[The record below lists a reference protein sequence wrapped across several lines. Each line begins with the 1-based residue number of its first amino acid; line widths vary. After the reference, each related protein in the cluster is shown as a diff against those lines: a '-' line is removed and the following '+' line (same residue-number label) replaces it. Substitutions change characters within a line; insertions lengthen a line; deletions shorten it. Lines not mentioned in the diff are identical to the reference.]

1 MNIGIDMM
9 GGDFA
14 PLEAVLG
21 IKMLRE
27 EGGNARHEA
36 LGTSDEGE
44 GMSLPAEGRGQ
55 GTSLPAEGRGQGTSD
70 EGELVLTLFGD
81 ENQLNP
87 LLDEYGIGRDGI
99 KIVHTTQVIDMH
111 EHPTKA
117 MKEKPDSSIA
127 VGFGYL
133 AKGLTD
139 AFISAG
145 NTGAMMV
152 GSLFSIRAIEGILRP
167 TIGAYMPRE
176 NGKLG
181 WLLDAGINADC
192 KPENLVQFAMLG
204 SIFAEQVLN
213 IPNPRVGLINIGEE
227 EGKGN
232 ILAQGAYPL
241 LKSMETINF
250 IGNIEGRDVFL
261 DNADVMVCEGF
272 TGNVILKLAESI
284 HGLIQRRN
292 IEDEFF
298 NMFEFEQYGG
308 VPVLGVNKPVIIG
321 HGISH
326 AKAFKNMI
334 GIAQKMIEKDVIRL
348 IKEKL

>member
-14 PLEAVLG
+14 PLEAVKG
-21 IKMLRE
+21 IGLYLEHRKRDEDQRE
-27 EGGNARHEA
+27 KCKEPGA
-36 LGTSDEGE
+36 SDEGQ
-44 GMSLPAEGRGQ
+44 LQ
-55 GTSLPAEGRGQGTSD
+55 
-70 EGELVLTLFGD
+70 LTLFGD
-81 ENQLNP
+81 EAQIKS
-87 LLDEYGIGRDGI
+87 LLEEHQINLQHI
-99 KIVHTTQVIDMH
+99 KIVPTSQVVDMH

-117 MKEKPDSSIA
+117 LKEKQDSSIA

-152 GSLFSIRAIEGILRP
+152 GSLFSIKAIEGIQRP

-192 KPENLVQFAMLG
+192 KPENLAQFAMLG
-204 SIFAEQVLN
+204 TIFAEQVLN
-213 IPNPRVGLINIGEE
+213 IPNPKVGLINIGEE

-232 ILAQGAYPL
+232 LLAQAAYPL
-241 LKSMETINF
+241 LKETKGINF

-261 DNADVMVCEGF
+261 DKADVMVCEGF

-284 HGLIQRRN
+284 HDLTQRRK
-292 IEDEFF
+292 IDDEFF

-321 HGISH
+321 HGISG
-326 AKAFKNMI
+326 AKAFMNMI
-334 GIAQKMIEKDVIRL
+334 NIAQKMIEKDVVGL
-348 IKEKL
+348 IKQKLSQ

>member
-1 MNIGIDMM
+1 MNIGLDMM

-14 PLEAVLG
+14 PIEAVKG
-21 IKMLRE
+21 IKLLRE
-27 EGGNARHEA
+27 GNP
-36 LGTSDEGE
+36 
-44 GMSLPAEGRGQ
+44 GMNSAQP
-55 GTSLPAEGRGQGTSD
+55 T
-70 EGELVLTLFGD
+70 LTLFGD
-81 ENQLNP
+81 EAQIAA
-87 LLDEYGIGRDGI
+87 LLSEHGVDMNGI

-117 MKEKPDSSIA
+117 FREKQDSSIA

-152 GSLFSIRAIEGILRP
+152 GSLFSIKAIEGIQRP

-176 NGKLG
+176 NGQLG
-181 WLLDAGINADC
+181 WLLDAGINSDC
-192 KPENLVQFAMLG
+192 KPENLVQFALLG

-213 IPNPRVGLINIGEE
+213 IPNPKVGLINIGEE

-232 ILAQGAYPL
+232 ILAQAAYPL
-241 LKSMETINF
+241 LKESTGINF
-250 IGNIEGRDVFL
+250 IGNIEGRDIFL
-261 DNADVMVCEGF
+261 DKSDVMICDGF
-272 TGNVILKLAESI
+272 TGNIILKLAESI
-284 HGLIQRRN
+284 HGLTQRRN
-292 IEDEFF
+292 VKDEFF
-298 NMFEFEQYGG
+298 DMFEFEQYGG

-334 GIAQKMIEKDVIRL
+334 SIAQKMIEKDVIGM
-348 IKEKL
+348 IKARV

>member
-1 MNIGIDMM
+1 MNIGLDMM
-9 GGDFA
+9 GGDYA
-14 PLEAVLG
+14 PVEAVKG
-21 IKMLRE
+21 IKLLRE
-27 EGGNARHEA
+27 ANPGKDDAQP
-36 LGTSDEGE
+36 T
-44 GMSLPAEGRGQ
+44 
-55 GTSLPAEGRGQGTSD
+55 
-70 EGELVLTLFGD
+70 LTLFGD
-81 ENQLNP
+81 EAQIAA
-87 LLDEYGIGRDGI
+87 LLAEHGVEMSGI

-117 MKEKPDSSIA
+117 FREKQDSSIA

-152 GSLFSIRAIEGILRP
+152 GSLFSIKAIEGIQRP

-176 NGKLG
+176 NGQLG
-181 WLLDAGINADC
+181 WLLDAGINSDC
-192 KPENLVQFAMLG
+192 KPENLVQFALLG

-213 IPNPRVGLINIGEE
+213 IPNPKVGLINIGEE

-232 ILAQGAYPL
+232 LLAQAAYPL
-241 LKSMETINF
+241 LKEAEGINF
-250 IGNIEGRDVFL
+250 IGNIEGRDIFL
-261 DNADVMVCEGF
+261 DKSDVMICDGF
-272 TGNVILKLAESI
+272 TGNIILKLAESI
-284 HGLIQRRN
+284 HGLTQRRN
-292 IEDEFF
+292 VHDEFF
-298 NMFEFEQYGG
+298 DMFEFEQYGG

-334 GIAQKMIEKDVIRL
+334 SIAQKMIEKDVIGM
-348 IKEKL
+348 IKARV

>member
-14 PLEAVLG
+14 PVEAVKG
-21 IKMLRE
+21 IKLLFE
-27 EGGNARHEA
+27 EQLTVGSSQLTVNSQPS
-36 LGTSDEGE
+36 T
-44 GMSLPAEGRGQ
+44 
-55 GTSLPAEGRGQGTSD
+55 
-70 EGELVLTLFGD
+70 LTLFGD
-81 ENQLNP
+81 KLQIES
-87 LLDEYGIGRDGI
+87 LLKEHGIDTTNI
-99 KIVHTTQVIDMH
+99 KIVGTSQVIDMH

-117 MKEKPDSSIA
+117 LKEKQDSSIA

-133 AKGLTD
+133 AKGKVD

-152 GSLFSIRAIEGILRP
+152 GSLFSIKAIEGIHRP

-181 WLLDAGINADC
+181 WLIDAGINSDC
-192 KPENLVQFAMLG
+192 KPENLVQFGMLG
-204 SIFAEQVLN
+204 SIFAEQILG
-213 IPNPRVGLINIGEE
+213 IENPRVGLINIGEE

-232 ILAQGAYPL
+232 LLSQAAYPL
-241 LKSMETINF
+241 LKEYQNIQF

-261 DNADVMVCEGF
+261 DKADVMVCDGF
-272 TGNVILKLAESI
+272 TGNIILKLAESI
-284 HGLIQRRN
+284 HGLVQRRN
-292 IEDEFF
+292 IHDEFF
-298 NMFEFEQYGG
+298 DMFEFEQYGG

-334 GIAQKMIEKDVIRL
+334 TMAEKMVERDVVGI
-348 IKEKL
+348 IKGKL

>member
-1 MNIGIDMM
+1 MNIGLDMM

-14 PLEAVLG
+14 PLEAVQG
-21 IKMLRE
+21 IKLLRE
-27 EGGNARHEA
+27 AKPGSEVAQP
-36 LGTSDEGE
+36 
-44 GMSLPAEGRGQ
+44 M
-55 GTSLPAEGRGQGTSD
+55 
-70 EGELVLTLFGD
+70 LTLFGD
-81 ENQLNP
+81 KAQITA
-87 LLDEYGIGRDGI
+87 LLAEHGVDMNGI

-117 MKEKPDSSIA
+117 FREKQDSSIA

-152 GSLFSIRAIEGILRP
+152 GSLFSIKAIEGIQRP

-176 NGKLG
+176 NGQLG
-181 WLLDAGINADC
+181 WLLDAGINSDC
-192 KPENLVQFAMLG
+192 KPENLAQFALLG

-213 IPNPRVGLINIGEE
+213 IPNPKVGLINIGEE

-232 ILAQGAYPL
+232 LLAQAAYPL
-241 LKSMETINF
+241 LKEAEGINF
-250 IGNIEGRDVFL
+250 IGNIEGRDIFL
-261 DNADVMVCEGF
+261 DKSDVMICDGF
-272 TGNVILKLAESI
+272 TGNIILKLAESI
-284 HGLIQRRN
+284 HGLTQRRN
-292 IEDEFF
+292 VHDEFF
-298 NMFEFEQYGG
+298 DMFEFEQYGG

-334 GIAQKMIEKDVIRL
+334 SIAQKMIEKDVIGM
-348 IKEKL
+348 IKARV

>member
-1 MNIGIDMM
+1 MNIGLDMM

-14 PLEAVLG
+14 PLEAIKG
-21 IKMLRE
+21 INLLRE
-27 EGGNARHEA
+27 ANP
-36 LGTSDEGE
+36 GTADAQ
-44 GMSLPAEGRGQ
+44 P
-55 GTSLPAEGRGQGTSD
+55 T
-70 EGELVLTLFGD
+70 LTLFGD
-81 ENQLNP
+81 EAQIAA
-87 LLDEYGIGRDGI
+87 LLVEQGVDMNGI
-99 KIVHTTQVIDMH
+99 KIVHTTQIIDMH

-117 MKEKPDSSIA
+117 FREKQDSSIA

-152 GSLFSIRAIEGILRP
+152 GSLFSIKAIEGIHRP

-176 NGKLG
+176 NGQLG
-181 WLLDAGINADC
+181 CLLDVGINSDC
-192 KPENLVQFAMLG
+192 KPENLVQFALLG

-213 IPNPRVGLINIGEE
+213 IPNPKVGLINIGEE

-232 ILAQGAYPL
+232 LLAQAAYPL
-241 LKSMETINF
+241 LKEAEGINF
-250 IGNIEGRDVFL
+250 IGNIEGRDIFL
-261 DNADVMVCEGF
+261 DKSDVMICDGF
-272 TGNVILKLAESI
+272 TGNIILKLAESI
-284 HGLIQRRN
+284 HGLTQRRN
-292 IEDEFF
+292 VKDEFF
-298 NMFEFEQYGG
+298 DMFEFEQYGG

-334 GIAQKMIEKDVIRL
+334 SIAQKMIEKDVIGM
-348 IKEKL
+348 IKARV

>member
-1 MNIGIDMM
+1 MNIGLTMM

-14 PLEAVLG
+14 PLKPVKG
-21 IKMLRE
+21 IKLLRE
-27 EGGNARHEA
+27 SNP
-36 LGTSDEGE
+36 GTENTQ
-44 GMSLPAEGRGQ
+44 P
-55 GTSLPAEGRGQGTSD
+55 T
-70 EGELVLTLFGD
+70 LTLFGD
-81 ENQLNP
+81 EAQIAA
-87 LLDEYGIGRDGI
+87 LLVEHGVDMNGI

-117 MKEKPDSSIA
+117 FREKQDSSIA

-152 GSLFSIRAIEGILRP
+152 GSLFSIKAIEGIQRP

-176 NGKLG
+176 NGQLG
-181 WLLDAGINADC
+181 WLLDAGINSDC
-192 KPENLVQFAMLG
+192 KPENLVQFALLG

-213 IPNPRVGLINIGEE
+213 IPNPKVGLINIGEE

-232 ILAQGAYPL
+232 LLAQAAYPL
-241 LKSMETINF
+241 LKEAEGINF
-250 IGNIEGRDVFL
+250 IGNIEGRDIFL
-261 DNADVMVCEGF
+261 DKSDVMICDGF
-272 TGNVILKLAESI
+272 TGNIILKLAESI
-284 HGLIQRRN
+284 HGLTQRRN
-292 IEDEFF
+292 VHDEFF
-298 NMFEFEQYGG
+298 DMFEFEQYGG

-334 GIAQKMIEKDVIRL
+334 SIAQKMIEKDVIGM
-348 IKEKL
+348 IKARV